1 MLKQLSFEAEPK
13 KKEPLAKLSL
23 FAKTFFFSSMVT
35 QQDAARQITLKALAL
50 IEPSTRQ
57 DLIDQ
62 DNVKILIDD
71 VLADE

>member
-1 MLKQLSFEAEPK
+1 
-13 KKEPLAKLSL
+13 
-23 FAKTFFFSSMVT
+23 MVT
-35 QQDAARQITLKALAL
+35 QQDAAHQITSEALAL

-71 VLADE
+71 VLDVE